1 MADAVQFIRPDFL
14 AQQDADS
21 IHARMLAAIPD
32 EFDKSEGG
40 FVWDMTYPTAI
51 EKAHAA
57 QYLLPEAIKCMFPLW
72 ASGDMLD
79 MHAAN
84 RGMRRRPAQCA
95 ECELTFTGADGA
107 RVPAGTHASTAAT
120 ADQAATTFATLAE
133 CVLAGGTGSA
143 PARVTL
149 PGRQGNAAAGSICRL
164 DEPVAG
170 VTAVANAQAA
180 QGGVDEESD
189 AQLRGRIVDFDA
201 AQGRNYVGSTA
212 DYRRW
217 ALEVSGVGA
226 AKVLPASD
234 GSGLVTLI
242 ITDAEG
248 GSASEAL
255 CREVEE
261 HIMRP
266 DDPESRLAPINALLL
281 VTTPQ
286 PLEISVAA
294 RVTLAGGASG
304 TQAAAGLARAL
315 EEYFAGIDDGAVR
328 LTRVGALLAAQEGV
342 VDYAELTL
350 NGAARNVVF
359 TEMQLPVLAEGGVTL
374 T

>member
-1 MADAVQFIRPDFL
+1 M
-14 AQQDADS
+14 
-21 IHARMLAAIPD
+21 
-32 EFDKSEGG
+32 
-40 FVWDMTYPTAI
+40 
-51 EKAHAA
+51 
-57 QYLLPEAIKCMFPLW
+57 
-72 ASGDMLD
+72 
-79 MHAAN
+79 
-84 RGMRRRPAQCA
+84 
-95 ECELTFTGADGA
+95 
-107 RVPAGTHASTAAT
+107 
-120 ADQAATTFATLAE
+120 
-133 CVLAGGTGSA
+133 
-143 PARVTL
+143 
-149 PGRQGNAAAGSICRL
+149 
-164 DEPVAG
+164 
-170 VTAVANAQAA
+170 
-180 QGGVDEESD
+180 
-189 AQLRGRIVDFDA
+189 
-201 AQGRNYVGSTA
+201 
-212 DYRRW
+212 
-217 ALEVSGVGA
+217 GA

-248 GSASEAL
+248 ESASEAL

-294 RVTLAGGASG
+294 RVTLAGGVSG
-304 TQAAAGLARAL
+304 AQAAVGLARAL
-315 EEYFAGIDDGAVR
+315 EEYFAGIDDGVVR

-350 NGAARNVVF
+350 NGAAQNVVF